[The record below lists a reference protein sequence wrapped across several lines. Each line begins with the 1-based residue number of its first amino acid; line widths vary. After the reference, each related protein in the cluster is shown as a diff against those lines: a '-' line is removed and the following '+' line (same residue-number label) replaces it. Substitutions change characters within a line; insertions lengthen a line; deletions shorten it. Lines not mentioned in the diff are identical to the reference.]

1 MATQDKIRDEKLKL
15 IIINSIAAMIL
26 TEKQQKHH
34 DYHQKKLININ
45 IL

>member
-26 TEKQQKHH
+26 TASRPSSEKIDK
-34 DYHQKKLININ
+34 Y
-45 IL
+45 